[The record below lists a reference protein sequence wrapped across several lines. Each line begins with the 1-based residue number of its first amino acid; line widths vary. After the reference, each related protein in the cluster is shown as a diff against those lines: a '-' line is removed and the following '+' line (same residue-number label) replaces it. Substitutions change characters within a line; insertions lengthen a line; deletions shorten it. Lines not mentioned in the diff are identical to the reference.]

1 MEKIIARQC
10 APALAGIK
18 PANIV
23 SLDKKKYPEAES
35 EIVRLNEAFNKI
47 GVHFEIICE
56 CDKRILV
63 FVFRPKL
70 LESYLEN
77 EGIREFLSSCGY
89 SESGKLFEKLELLKR
104 RMKNEDFPHEI
115 GAFLGYPIEDIYGFI
130 NHKDKGLLF
139 VGEWKVYSNPEKA
152 KQSFKRYSSCRAA
165 LVRRVSDGKAL
176 AEIFKAA

>member
-23 SLDKKKYPEAES
+23 SIDKAKYPDAES
-35 EIVRLNEAFNKI
+35 EIMRLNDDFNKI
-47 GVHFEIICE
+47 GVCFDVICE
-56 CDKRILV
+56 CEKRILV
-63 FVFRPKL
+63 LVFRPKN
-70 LESYLEN
+70 LEIYLEKK
-77 EGIREFLSSCGY
+77 EIKEFLSSCGY
-89 SESGKLFEKLELLKR
+89 PENGGLYEKLEQLRK
-104 RMKNEDFPHEI
+104 RMKNADFPHEI

-130 NHKDKGLLF
+130 NHKDTGLLF

-152 KQSFKRYSSCRAA
+152 RQSFRRYSSCRAA
-165 LVRRVSDGKAL
+165 LVRRVADGKAL

>member
-1 MEKIIARQC
+1 MEKAIARQC

-23 SLDKKKYPEAES
+23 SLDKNKYPDAEN
-35 EIVRLNEAFNKI
+35 EIVKLNEAFNKI
-47 GVHFEIICE
+47 GVYFEIICRCE
-56 CDKRILV
+56 NRILV
-63 FVFRPKL
+63 FVFRPKI

-77 EGIREFLSSCGY
+77 EGIRSFLSSCGY
-89 SESGKLFEKLELLKR
+89 NEDGALCEKLEKLKSK
-104 RMKNEDFPHEI
+104 MKNAEFPHEI
-115 GAFLGYPIEDIYGFI
+115 GAFLGYPVEDIYGFI